1 MSPSSFLPRSFRA
14 QLTCCFALLGAVL
27 AISLSF
33 GLGAMLSRE
42 SQRDAGA
49 TLHTVAR
56 NAARMLS
63 DGLDLRLREVQILA
77 ESPTLWSDGI
87 DSPRV
92 GQVLYRSKA
101 LNPHSVWLGIADS
114 AGVIRIA
121 TGQMLVGANV
131 AARPWFA
138 AGAKGLHVGDV
149 HPAKLLAGMLPPGS
163 DGGPLRF
170 VDFAAPIWRD
180 GKLLGVLGIHG
191 SWEWTSATIAT
202 LMPDASESMALEVF
216 IFDRQGLMIFAPGS
230 TLMQHIRAGQT
241 LPIQGGKAAS
251 ASRDPT
257 PTVTSWRDGEA
268 YLTAAAPLETHST
281 ISDLGWTVVARQP
294 ITVAH
299 AGAQRAALI
308 ALVMGLVGAA
318 LSAGLG
324 WWMAMRLTAPLR
336 RIARDAQAIEGAC
349 ARAEALPVELPPRRG
364 SVEIEQ
370 LSGALSGMTHQ
381 LLQANADLEQ
391 RVQARTAELEQANAQ
406 LERLAHHDPLTGL
419 LNRRGFDERIAAALS
434 SARRRQAPLSVIAVD
449 ADHFKKV
456 NDRYGHDVG
465 DQVLQAISQV
475 LRKRLREIDIV
486 ARIGGEEFVVVLID
500 TGGLDA
506 ASVAAALVKA
516 VEDAEMPAVGCVTI
530 SCGVAD
536 VHVHTEA
543 PASALRRADAALYQ
557 AKQSGRNRHCI
568 ASEGGAMQPDTITTA
583 NDATV

>member
-1 MSPSSFLPRSFRA
+1 M
-14 QLTCCFALLGAVL
+14 
-27 AISLSF
+27 
-33 GLGAMLSRE
+33 
-42 SQRDAGA
+42 
-49 TLHTVAR
+49 
-56 NAARMLS
+56 
-63 DGLDLRLREVQILA
+63 
-77 ESPTLWSDGI
+77 
-87 DSPRV
+87 
-92 GQVLYRSKA
+92 
-101 LNPHSVWLGIADS
+101 
-114 AGVIRIA
+114 
-121 TGQMLVGANV
+121 
-131 AARPWFA
+131 
-138 AGAKGLHVGDV
+138 
-149 HPAKLLAGMLPPGS
+149 
-163 DGGPLRF
+163 
-170 VDFAAPIWRD
+170 
-180 GKLLGVLGIHG
+180 
-191 SWEWTSATIAT
+191 
-202 LMPDASESMALEVF
+202 
-216 IFDRQGLMIFAPGS
+216 
-230 TLMQHIRAGQT
+230 
-241 LPIQGGKAAS
+241 
-251 ASRDPT
+251 
-257 PTVTSWRDGEA
+257 
-268 YLTAAAPLETHST
+268 
-281 ISDLGWTVVARQP
+281 
-294 ITVAH
+294 
-299 AGAQRAALI
+299 
-308 ALVMGLVGAA
+308 
-318 LSAGLG
+318 
-324 WWMAMRLTAPLR
+324 
-336 RIARDAQAIEGAC
+336 
-349 ARAEALPVELPPRRG
+349 ELPPRRG

-449 ADHFKKV
+449 ADHFKQV

-506 ASVAAALVKA
+506 ANVAAALVKA